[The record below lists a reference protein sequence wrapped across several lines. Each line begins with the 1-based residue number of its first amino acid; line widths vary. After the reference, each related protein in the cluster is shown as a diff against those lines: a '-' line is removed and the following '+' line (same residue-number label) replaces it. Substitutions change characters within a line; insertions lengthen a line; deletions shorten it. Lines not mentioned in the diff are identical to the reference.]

1 MPKVLE
7 VLRGVQT
14 KFNKRG
20 GKEDADE
27 CEIQGVEDMEGEDED
42 EIMYEEDIDKDSYM
56 SEESFA
62 YIVVL

>member
-1 MPKVLE
+1 M
-7 VLRGVQT
+7 QT

-27 CEIQGVEDMEGEDED
+27 C